1 MKTQAQSGT
10 QPGAREPDVQA
21 ARPIGT
27 QPAGPVGAREAGHL
41 AAQPAADKSAVRGVI
56 DVSVIVPV
64 RTSEAEVEQ
73 VALSFGRELTR
84 LGHTWELI
92 LVYDGARGRALELG
106 QELNKADPKRIKLV
120 QLQHAFG
127 DSICLSA
134 GMEHAQGRVI
144 VTSPSYVQCDPAEIG
159 QMLAAIEQ
167 GADLVAPYRK
177 PRIDPL
183 LNRWQ
188 SVLFN
193 WLIRRIIQ
201 ANFHDL
207 NCYFRAMRREVPEQI
222 QVYGD
227 MYRFLPVM
235 AHRLGFKVV
244 EVPVRH
250 LKEWGQAGWF
260 GVGVYARRFL
270 DILGVMFLTKFTH
283 KPLRFFGSVGFAC
296 CLPGAAIL
304 AVLLYQKLA
313 GDHGLWGRPIFLVG
327 VMLFVLGVQIIGFG
341 LVGEIII
348 FTQSRNVREYR
359 VDRTYE

>member
-1 MKTQAQSGT
+1 MSPETAHEFRGPGT
-10 QPGAREPDVQA
+10 
-21 ARPIGT
+21 
-27 QPAGPVGAREAGHL
+27 
-41 AAQPAADKSAVRGVI
+41 AQPAAKVDGAPPLAPSGSAPPARETRVTL

-64 RTSEAEVEQ
+64 RTADAEIEQ
-73 VALSFGRELTR
+73 VVSALGNELTR
-84 LGHTWELI
+84 LGRSWEMI
-92 LVYDGARGRALELG
+92 LVFDGSGGRALETGRRLSA
-106 QELNKADPKRIKLV
+106 ERPESIRLV
-120 QLQHAFG
+120 VLQHVFG
-127 DSICLSA
+127 DSISLSA
-134 GMEHAQGRVI
+134 GMEHARGRLI
-144 VTSPSYVQCDPAEIG
+144 VTSPQYVQCDPAELG
-159 QMLAAIEQ
+159 QMLAAIEA
-167 GADLVAPYRK
+167 GADFVAPHRR
-177 PRIDPL
+177 PRIDPW
-183 LNRWQ
+183 LNRMQ
-188 SVLFN
+188 SALFN
-193 WLIRRIIQ
+193 WLIRRIIH
-201 ANFHDL
+201 AHFHDL
-207 NCYFRAMRREVPEQI
+207 NCYFRVMRRQVPEQI

-235 AHRLGFKVV
+235 AHRLGFKVE

-348 FTQSRNVREYR
+348 YTQSRNVREYR
-359 VDRTYE
+359 VERVYE